1 MLDKAEGI
9 ASTPAP
15 TMVLTR
21 LMTLLV
27 QEAWP
32 WRPFSL
38 RRGRRDMLAVLLG
51 RDDES
56 LGGERIEA

>member
-1 MLDKAEGI
+1 
-9 ASTPAP
+9 
-15 TMVLTR
+15 MVLTR

-32 WRPFSL
+32 WTPVSL

-51 RDDES
+51 RDESS

>member
-1 MLDKAEGI
+1 
-9 ASTPAP
+9 
-15 TMVLTR
+15 VLTR
-21 LMTLLV
+21 LITLLV

-32 WRPFSL
+32 WTPFSL